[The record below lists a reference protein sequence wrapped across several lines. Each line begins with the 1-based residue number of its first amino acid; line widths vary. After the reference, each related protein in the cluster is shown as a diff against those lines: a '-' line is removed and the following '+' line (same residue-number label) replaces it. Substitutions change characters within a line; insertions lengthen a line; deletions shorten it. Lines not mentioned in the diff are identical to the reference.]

1 MLATSKQDMQYL
13 ENIAD
18 FIDREITKRGDGGEY
33 YIDIAEIPD
42 FPKYPRS
49 RERVLGDVIEI
60 LSKDWLDEK
69 FQTIIS
75 VVNKEE
81 DGREYLYVNRAIPKP
96 PEDIVIAT
104 C

>member
-1 MLATSKQDMQYL
+1 
-13 ENIAD
+13 
-18 FIDREITKRGDGGEY
+18 
-33 YIDIAEIPD
+33 
-42 FPKYPRS
+42 
-49 RERVLGDVIEI
+49 VLGDVIEI

-81 DGREYLYVNRAIPKP
+81 DGREYLYVNRAIPTP
-96 PEDIVIAT
+96 PKDKDVLIAT